1 MGQYGEALRLANERV
16 PVAVSGGRSARSDA
30 LKNREHILNV
40 AEGIF
45 AEQGLEVPM
54 DTIAKTAG
62 VGAGTLYRH
71 FPSRD
76 ALIAAVV
83 DERVGDLRQVHRDLV
98 ASEQGV
104 SDKLRQWLE
113 AMRSWMTSYDGL
125 PEPLRRAWEDE
136 DTPLGVNCTEVIA
149 MTEEFLQDAQ
159 DEGSARADL
168 SARDLYLANLGAA
181 WAAVAPLA
189 DTDTG
194 HVVATLLSSG
204 WQEKPGK

>member
-1 MGQYGEALRLANERV
+1 MTTL
-16 PVAVSGGRSARSDA
+16 GGRSTRSDA
-30 LKNREHILNV
+30 TKNRAHILCI

-45 AEQGLEVPM
+45 AEQGLDVPM
-54 DTIAKTAG
+54 DTIAKKAG

-71 FPSRD
+71 FPNRD
-76 ALIAAVV
+76 ALVATVV
-83 DERVGDLRQVHRDLV
+83 DERVGDLRQVHRTLV

-104 SDKLRQWLE
+104 SEKLGQWLE

-136 DTPLGVNCTEVIA
+136 ETPLGVNCTEVIA

-159 DEGSARADL
+159 YEGSARPDL

-181 WAAVAPLA
+181 WAAAAPLA
-189 DTDTG
+189 DTGTSK
-194 HVVATLLSSG
+194 VVATLLSSG
-204 WQEKPGK
+204 WQVIPGN

>member
-1 MGQYGEALRLANERV
+1 MTASGE
-16 PVAVSGGRSARSDA
+16 RSTRSDA
-30 LKNREHILNV
+30 TKNRAHILNI
-40 AEGIF
+40 AEGVFI
-45 AEQGLEVPM
+45 EQGLDVPM

-71 FPSRD
+71 FPNRD

-83 DERVGDLRQVHRDLV
+83 DGRVGDLRQVHCTLV

-104 SDKLRQWLE
+104 SEKLRQWLA

-136 DTPLGVNCTEVIA
+136 ETSLGINCTEVIA

-159 DEGSARADL
+159 YEGSARPDL

-181 WAAVAPLA
+181 WAAAAPLA
-189 DTDTG
+189 DTDTSNI
-194 HVVATLLSSG
+194 VATLLSSG